1 MEGIAIADLT
11 GRRILATH
19 FASPLRAN
27 LALDAASSSTQAVV
41 WVPGIGAASLD
52 EDDDD
57 SSSDEELAENAW
69 RDSARRRTDAAGGG
83 RGGAGGV
90 VVCQII
96 RNGLRYMA
104 PVTRDINP
112 VVPLTFLTD
121 FYHVLETYI
130 PGPVTEATIKDH
142 FDVVLALMHEMV
154 AGGGRPQLT
163 QSTQLKEFVTPP
175 DSQLLAKVA
184 TAVNNA
190 TSAGISLPSQ
200 ASAAN
205 ALVAS
210 PLPWRRQGIKYASN
224 EVYLDLTETLT
235 ALLDPSGKPLVGS
248 ISGKMTCRS
257 RLSGTPDLSL
267 SFTDPSI
274 LGDES
279 AAFHS
284 CVRYHRWRKEKIVSF
299 VPPDGAFTLL
309 TFQHTPPLPL
319 LTTTSARLAAA
330 LLLPFSLTSS
340 HTLGS
345 AGGALHLTLTAS
357 SPLTN
362 LVVRIPLADG
372 IEGPGQVQANVS
384 GGAWL
389 RDEEGRSVGGGAGRF
404 EVEEEEVEEELERR
418 QDAEGGKAVLAGGE
432 SGDAQR
438 GERRK
443 RRTRR
448 YVLVWR
454 IDKLG
459 PSDRPA
465 VLAAQYN
472 TLPHARKPPSFTL
485 TFESPS
491 GGFSG
496 LRVDSL
502 KLLNEAYNVYK
513 GVKMVGRGEVEVRT

>member
-1 MEGIAIADLT
+1 MRV
-11 GRRILATH
+11 RRSI
-19 FASPLRAN
+19 RACG
-27 LALDAASSSTQAVV
+27 T
-41 WVPGIGAASLD
+41 
-52 EDDDD
+52 
-57 SSSDEELAENAW
+57 
-69 RDSARRRTDAAGGG
+69 TAGG
-83 RGGAGGV
+83 RKRSSRSFRV
-90 VVCQII
+90 
-96 RNGLRYMA
+96 RR
-104 PVTRDINP
+104 
-112 VVPLTFLTD
+112 
-121 FYHVLETYI
+121 
-130 PGPVTEATIKDH
+130 
-142 FDVVLALMHEMV
+142 
-154 AGGGRPQLT
+154 GRPL
-163 QSTQLKEFVTPP
+163 
-175 DSQLLAKVA
+175 
-184 TAVNNA
+184 
-190 TSAGISLPSQ
+190 
-200 ASAAN
+200 
-205 ALVAS
+205 
-210 PLPWRRQGIKYASN
+210 
-224 EVYLDLTETLT
+224 
-235 ALLDPSGKPLVGS
+235 LVG
-248 ISGKMTCRS
+248 RYAA
-257 RLSGTPDLSL
+257 LAWP
-267 SFTDPSI
+267 TDSNLIPF
-274 LGDES
+274 L
-279 AAFHS
+279 AA
-284 CVRYHRWRKEKIVSF
+284 
-299 VPPDGAFTLL
+299 DGAFTLL

-357 SPLTN
+357 SPLTS
-362 LVVRIPLADG
+362 LVVRIPLANG

-389 RDEEGRSVGGGAGRF
+389 RDDEGRSVGGGAGRF

-432 SGDAQR
+432 SVDAQR
-438 GERRK
+438 GGERRK

-472 TLPHARKPPSFTL
+472 RCVSEGPSLDRGRETAPITDAHHRPRPLARSLPHARKPPSFTL
-485 TFESPS
+485 SFESPT